1 VTINILNILKLYMP
15 LSESPCFPDSEGG
28 GGNNKEKK
36 WKRERLWEIRHIFFA
51 LLFTACGCMKLLRC
65 YFHNPQIAFLDVLL
79 GIWYIGFQ
87 YIYIIY
93 SAVFVVEMQYFE
105 KMNSA

>member
-1 VTINILNILKLYMP
+1 M
-15 LSESPCFPDSEGG
+15 SG
-28 GGNNKEKK
+28 
-36 WKRERLWEIRHIFFA
+36 
-51 LLFTACGCMKLLRC
+51 
-65 YFHNPQIAFLDVLL
+65 LL

-93 SAVFVVEMQYFE
+93 SAVFVVKMQYFE